1 MLRFLQFCQFSFAE
15 SIFIF
20 SLSFSGLTFD
30 FIDCPFAM
38 HGFHFALHKSSKI
51 QASSWSARTA
61 DAILFSF
68 TIQIFILSCLK
79 NFNKFDSNR
88 VKPGKDIYPKQTLFS
103 FLTRKLGRKYFILRA
118 EFSRLI

>member
-1 MLRFLQFCQFSFAE
+1 MLQFLQLCQFCFAE
-15 SIFIF
+15 SVFIF
-20 SLSFSGLTFD
+20 SLSFSGLTLD

-51 QASSWSARTA
+51 QVFPWSASSAEAS
-61 DAILFSF
+61 LLSF

-79 NFNKFDSNR
+79 NFSKFDSNR
-88 VKPGKDIYPKQTLFS
+88 VKPGKVIFPKQTLFS

>member
-1 MLRFLQFCQFSFAE
+1 
-15 SIFIF
+15 
-20 SLSFSGLTFD
+20 
-30 FIDCPFAM
+30 M

-51 QASSWSARTA
+51 QASPWSARTA

-88 VKPGKDIYPKQTLFS
+88 VKPGKDIFPKRTLFS
-103 FLTRKLGRKYFILRA
+103 FLTMKLGRKYFILRA
-118 EFSRLI
+118 EFS